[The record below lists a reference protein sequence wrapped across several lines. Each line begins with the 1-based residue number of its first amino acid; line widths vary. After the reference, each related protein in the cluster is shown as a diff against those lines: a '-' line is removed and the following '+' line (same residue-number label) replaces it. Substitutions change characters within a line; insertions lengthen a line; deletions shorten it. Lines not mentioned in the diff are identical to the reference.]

1 MSTEPIVKDTRGLAA
16 LGIKPLIPTLS
27 QGERE
32 GGIG

>member
-1 MSTEPIVKDTRGLAA
+1 MPIGQQCRGVRGLAA

-27 QGERE
+27 QRERE